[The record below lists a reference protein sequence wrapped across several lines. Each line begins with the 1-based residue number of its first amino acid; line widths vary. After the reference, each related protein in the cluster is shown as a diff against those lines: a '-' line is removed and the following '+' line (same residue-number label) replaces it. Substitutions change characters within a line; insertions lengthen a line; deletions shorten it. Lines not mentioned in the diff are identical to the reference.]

1 MNDRIGQVIVKCR
14 GLLVVVA
21 LLVAVPA
28 SASVIVLDVKS
39 IGNLNLVGNF
49 YDGGEGTNSGIEFNP
64 ETLAIVDEDV
74 GGAGSVANEPSP
86 EAVGFSRDGD
96 ASSSVPAEFDTD
108 LSSLETSSTAPAVN
122 LYDGLDAIGNLPGT
136 LSLVAELGDSC
147 TRDPDAGF
155 CNGTP
160 TGVALAGLANS
171 IDAWATTDQTA
182 EDPMSDRS
190 DPVGSSVAE
199 AAILILL
206 GVGVGLGLAAL
217 MRGRRRRS
225 GHSLKL
231 RRIAKGVR

>member
-1 MNDRIGQVIVKCR
+1 
-14 GLLVVVA
+14 L
-21 LLVAVPA
+21 
-28 SASVIVLDVKS
+28 
-39 IGNLNLVGNF
+39 
-49 YDGGEGTNSGIEFNP
+49 
-64 ETLAIVDEDV
+64 
-74 GGAGSVANEPSP
+74 
-86 EAVGFSRDGD
+86 SRDVD
-96 ASSSVPAEFDTD
+96 AFSNVPAEFDTD

-122 LYDGLDAIGNLPGT
+122 LYDGFDATGNLPGT

-147 TRDPDAGF
+147 TGDPDAGF

-171 IDAWATTDQTA
+171 TDAWGTTDQTA
-182 EDPMSDRS
+182 TEDPMSDRS

-206 GVGVGLGLAAL
+206 GVGLGLAAL